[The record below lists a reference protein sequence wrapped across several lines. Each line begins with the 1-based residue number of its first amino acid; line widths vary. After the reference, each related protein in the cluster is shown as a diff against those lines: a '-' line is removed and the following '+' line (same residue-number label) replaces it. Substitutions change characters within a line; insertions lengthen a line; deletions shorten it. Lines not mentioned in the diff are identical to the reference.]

1 MKLSLIWRLLARD
14 WRGGEL
20 GILIVALILAVSVI
34 VGISSFVT
42 RLQSALMSE
51 SARFLAA
58 DLVIVSRSELPREWA
73 EEAAILNLQTT
84 DALGFPSMAV
94 ADIDHMAMVSIK
106 AVSDGYPLRGTLQSS
121 AEPYGL
127 LRTDETIPL
136 PGEVWLAPRL
146 FSLLAVESGDEITVG
161 ETLLTV

>member
-20 GILIVALILAVSVI
+20 GILIFALVLAVSVI

-58 DLVIVSRSELPREWA
+58 DLVIVSRSDLPTAWA
-73 EEAAILNLQTT
+73 EEAAR
-84 DALGFPSMAV
+84 LG
-94 ADIDHMAMVSIK
+94 
-106 AVSDGYPLRGTLQSS
+106 
-121 AEPYGL
+121 
-127 LRTDETIPL
+127 
-136 PGEVWLAPRL
+136 LANQ
-146 FSLLAVESGDEITVG
+146 
-161 ETLLTV
+161 